1 MQAPESVAA
10 QPHAAAASDSR
21 THQRAGYSGTVS
33 PATTR
38 FGVAPHAQPRRHVR
52 PFLRCTLLLF
62 ALQTLPAAAS
72 DCVILL
78 HGLVRTSASM
88 DDLAE
93 MLVARGYHVANVDY
107 PSREHPIEVLS
118 EIAVGEG
125 LAQCGRF
132 EHDSV
137 HFVTHSLGGIL
148 VRHYLTHHTLPKLGR
163 VVMLAPPNQGSQ
175 VVDNFGWIPGYGLL
189 NGPAGNQLGTD
200 EHSVPRQLGA
210 VSYPV
215 GVIAGTSSINWVLST
230 VLPDPDDGKVSVEA
244 TKVAGMTDF
253 VTLPV
258 SHPFI
263 MTDPDAMAQTV
274 AFIVN
279 GRFDHGLNG
288 TGLETRGSI
297 D

>member
-1 MQAPESVAA
+1 MRCSVLL
-10 QPHAAAASDSR
+10 
-21 THQRAGYSGTVS
+21 
-33 PATTR
+33 
-38 FGVAPHAQPRRHVR
+38 
-52 PFLRCTLLLF
+52 PFLLPV
-62 ALQTLPAAAS
+62 LPAAAS

-78 HGLVRTSASM
+78 HGLARTAASM
-88 DDLAE
+88 ADLAE
-93 MLVARGYHVANVDY
+93 LLTAHGYHVANVDY

-118 EIAVGEG
+118 GIAIAEG
-125 LAQCGRF
+125 LDQCSRF
-132 EHDSV
+132 DHDSV

-148 VRHYLTHHTLPKLGR
+148 VRDYLARHTLPGLGR

-175 VVDNFGWIPGYGLL
+175 VVDKFGWIPGYEAL
-189 NGPAGNQLGTD
+189 NGPAGGQLGTD

-215 GVIAGTSSINWVLST
+215 GVVAGTRSINWVLST

-263 MTDPDAMAQTV
+263 MSDPDAMAQTV
-274 AFIVN
+274 TFIAN
-279 GRFDHGLNG
+279 GRFDHSRV
-288 TGLETRGSI
+288 E
-297 D
+297 